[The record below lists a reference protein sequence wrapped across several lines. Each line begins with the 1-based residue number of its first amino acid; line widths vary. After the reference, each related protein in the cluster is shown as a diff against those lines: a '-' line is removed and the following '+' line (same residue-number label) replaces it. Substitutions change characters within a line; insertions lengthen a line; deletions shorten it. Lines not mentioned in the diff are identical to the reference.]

1 MQSVLLPKYHTLQQ
15 ELSQN
20 GFVKISFL
28 DADQLAVLLKHYKE
42 YLETDMPFSN
52 GIHMS
57 TWMSDVNKKLTLRN
71 TIEKVLKKS
80 FDHYFTDYKVTNTTF
95 IIKKKHKTS
104 NFPLHQDW
112 SFVDEEKYEA
122 LNLWIALQDT
132 TIHNGGL
139 YVIPGSH
146 KLPNKIRGA
155 GMLSID
161 YSPSHKQL
169 KPYLEPVSLKAGQAL
184 LFYYAVIHGSPNN
197 NSRSDRVILS
207 TSVMPEQAPMLVN
220 YYNPTQNT
228 TEQYAMP
235 DDFVYLYDDIKT
247 QSTTQPPRGILIN
260 TIPYKK
266 YEANVR
272 EIVGLIPPHFN
283 NPVKIF
289 LNTLKAKLS

>member
-1 MQSVLLPKYHTLQQ
+1 MQSVLLTKYHTLQQ